1 VIAKIKKIISDSHSK
16 RSYQTWFYRSA
27 PFKLSSGEI
36 ALGKELS
43 SRRLKFWRKKYLDG
57 RHAGKVL
64 LVHMGLDRM
73 RYAYYRNDVQECFKI
88 LGEMKATQEEL
99 GIHMLEIDQIEK
111 QILTLQKKVNAK
123 IRDPEYPAGFKE
135 KLIKALMRKIP

>member
-1 VIAKIKKIISDSHSK
+1 
-16 RSYQTWFYRSA
+16 
-27 PFKLSSGEI
+27 
-36 ALGKELS
+36 
-43 SRRLKFWRKKYLDG
+43 
-57 RHAGKVL
+57 
-64 LVHMGLDRM
+64 MGLDRM

-135 KLIKALMRKIP
+135 RLIKALMRKIP